1 MNCMHRRRCNKRAGV
16 SAALCVPKRQR
27 KNIIWRFL
35 WHRALRAAIDPI
47 PILYMEL
54 LTKGHVREWLR
65 TGEAM
70 AKVNIDS
77 LFPWCGCLCRIHR
90 SVVQPE
96 RRLNVLMDERTLSE
110 LLNTQKISLARD
122 VSGLQVLCT
131 GEEGRG
137 CLWFPGLKLL
147 VPNQLLGVSI
157 SCAYFIMLLFTV
169 GRRGGLEAAQSA
181 GCSHRET
188 SLSPGL
194 AAEQSWWELSKC
206 VSCPEQIF
214 QSA

>member
-1 MNCMHRRRCNKRAGV
+1 MCTEQNFSKPVFTLSWFFSAHLYDFIFFPTFTSMYTCQMNCMHRRRCNKRAGV

-77 LFPWCGCLCRIHR
+77 VFPWCGCLCRIHR

-96 RRLNVLMDERTLSE
+96 RRLNELMDERTLSE

-122 VSGLQVLCT
+122 VPGLQVLCT

-137 CLWFPGLKLL
+137 CL
-147 VPNQLLGVSI
+147 
-157 SCAYFIMLLFTV
+157 
-169 GRRGGLEAAQSA
+169 
-181 GCSHRET
+181 
-188 SLSPGL
+188 
-194 AAEQSWWELSKC
+194 
-206 VSCPEQIF
+206 
-214 QSA
+214 